1 MTDTPEKVAALY
13 RRLLLQRSGEE
24 RLRMGCEMF
33 DAARALVRA
42 SLTSSTAD
50 GRDSDLRIKLLRRTY
65 GLDLDPDVLA
75 GVEARLMGLR

>member
-24 RLRMGCEMF
+24 RLR
-33 DAARALVRA
+33 
-42 SLTSSTAD
+42 
-50 GRDSDLRIKLLRRTY
+50 RTY